1 MLRTG
6 FVFDEPL
13 RTPTYSTKFHTQAYR
28 SGHNEAV
35 LKTVCL
41 TGTGVRIPQPA
52 PKNTNF
58 SVGVFLFFVLNLCA
72 VTMGRRAKTI
82 NNYFCEA
89 ETAQS
94 NEPAESSLAQTI
106 GDDYATVEG
115 KSWKFVGQAVA
126 NEPRSLENTDYF
138 ATAKI
143 AKLPTSNVISNTFQ
157 NHNLIRRNIEAV
169 TTRRSWKPFAQNA
182 RGFESLFLRHFNPW
196 KT

>member
-1 MLRTG
+1 MLRAG

-13 RTPTYSTKFHTQAYR
+13 RTPTYSLKLHTQAYFGKCRMLRTGFVFDEPLWTPTYSIKLHTQAYR

-52 PKNTNF
+52 PKNTSF
-58 SVGVFLFFVLNLCA
+58 SVGVFLIFVLNLCA

-106 GDDYATVEG
+106 GGDYATVEG
-115 KSWKFVGQAVA
+115 RQSQQS
-126 NEPRSLENTDYF
+126 NEKWSKAMPWAHFDY
-138 ATAKI
+138 ATWQGA
-143 AKLPTSNVISNTFQ
+143 LN
-157 NHNLIRRNIEAV
+157 
-169 TTRRSWKPFAQNA
+169 WKPFA
-182 RGFESLFLRHFNPW
+182 
-196 KT
+196 

>member
-1 MLRTG
+1 MHHQDYLSFIYDALHCIIYMQEYFATRRRYSLRR
-6 FVFDEPL
+6 VCE
-13 RTPTYSTKFHTQAYR
+13 TQILKNTQTYR

-58 SVGVFLFFVLNLCA
+58 SVGVFLFFILNLCA

-106 GDDYATVEG
+106 GGDYATVEG
-115 KSWKFVGQAVA
+115 RQSQQS
-126 NEPRSLENTDYF
+126 NE
-138 ATAKI
+138 K
-143 AKLPTSNVISNTFQ
+143 
-157 NHNLIRRNIEAV
+157 
-169 TTRRSWKPFAQNA
+169 
-182 RGFESLFLRHFNPW
+182 
-196 KT
+196 

>member
-1 MLRTG
+1 MY
-6 FVFDEPL
+6 
-13 RTPTYSTKFHTQAYR
+13 YS
-28 SGHNEAV
+28 

-52 PKNTNF
+52 QKNTNF

-106 GDDYATVEG
+106 GGDYATVEG
-115 KSWKFVGQAVA
+115 RQSQQS
-126 NEPRSLENTDYF
+126 NE
-138 ATAKI
+138 K
-143 AKLPTSNVISNTFQ
+143 
-157 NHNLIRRNIEAV
+157 
-169 TTRRSWKPFAQNA
+169 
-182 RGFESLFLRHFNPW
+182 
-196 KT
+196 

>member
-1 MLRTG
+1 MRNTNL
-6 FVFDEPL
+6 
-13 RTPTYSTKFHTQAYR
+13 KNTQAYR

-106 GDDYATVEG
+106 GGDYATVEG
-115 KSWKFVGQAVA
+115 GKVNKATR
-126 NEPRSLENTDYF
+126 NEARLCLEH
-138 ATAKI
+138 
-143 AKLPTSNVISNTFQ
+143 ISTMR
-157 NHNLIRRNIEAV
+157 LDR
-169 TTRRSWKPFAQNA
+169 A
-182 RGFESLFLRHFNPW
+182 R
-196 KT
+196 

>member
-1 MLRTG
+1 MRNTNFKKYAGLFRRPPNVANWIRLRRAASNAH
-6 FVFDEPL
+6 VFK
-13 RTPTYSTKFHTQAYR
+13 KFHTQAYR

-58 SVGVFLFFVLNLCA
+58 SVGVFLFFVLNLCT

-106 GDDYATVEG
+106 GGDYATVEG
-115 KSWKFVGQAVA
+115 KS
-126 NEPRSLENTDYF
+126 
-138 ATAKI
+138 
-143 AKLPTSNVISNTFQ
+143 
-157 NHNLIRRNIEAV
+157 
-169 TTRRSWKPFAQNA
+169 
-182 RGFESLFLRHFNPW
+182 
-196 KT
+196 

>member
-1 MLRTG
+1 MEKPLTFSKKYVIITHVGRKIDKSHGESNLDLIHTQAYFG
-6 FVFDEPL
+6 FAEDTRLGRVCE
-13 RTPTYSTKFHTQAYR
+13 TQISKNTQAYR

-35 LKTVCL
+35 LKTACL

-106 GDDYATVEG
+106 GGDYATVEG
-115 KSWKFVGQAVA
+115 RQSQQS
-126 NEPRSLENTDYF
+126 NE
-138 ATAKI
+138 K
-143 AKLPTSNVISNTFQ
+143 
-157 NHNLIRRNIEAV
+157 
-169 TTRRSWKPFAQNA
+169 
-182 RGFESLFLRHFNPW
+182 
-196 KT
+196 